1 MTVGAEAVR
10 DGGLHDYQSGTG
22 PSEPETVHVAP
33 TPTVVTLV
41 HGTFA
46 RGALWTKDG
55 SVLRREIA
63 AAVCEHDCDVSFD
76 NFEWS
81 GRNTHRARVR
91 AGHELAAH
99 ITRLREAMPR
109 CRHFIVA
116 HSHGGNVA
124 LLAHKHLPMFLHALG
139 IATLGTPFIH
149 ADLPD
154 ELATATDETLRE
166 MARESSVV
174 RTLAAYIA
182 AGAGFV
188 VMLAGHQNYGQETD
202 VAALGSVAAG
212 VAVWFLLR
220 NRMKAALAWMLHP
233 LSPKRAAVRL
243 GQALALKPLPET
255 HVLSFIYPGDEAGLL
270 LNTLEKTTALPT
282 RAVRWFKDIGGTV
295 LGITLIIFLATA
307 FFSEQITRLAG
318 VSDDQ
323 LKEIAVGAM
332 TWVIGAG
339 LGIWFALVSIRYV
352 LSFLR
357 GHPGGFG
364 WERPSI
370 HAFVDIGVRPVARP
384 PEAKSN
390 AHQEVPF
397 TAAEDAKKGLRHSGL
412 YEDPRILRALAY
424 WIAHVR

>member
-1 MTVGAEAVR
+1 MDDPATTRRADEGGDAGGGAADLLHVVR
-10 DGGLHDYQSGTG
+10 
-22 PSEPETVHVAP
+22 

-46 RGALWTKDG
+46 RSAPWTREG

-76 NFEWS
+76 IFEWS
-81 GRNTHRARVR
+81 GRNTHRARVK

-124 LLAHKHLPMFLHALG
+124 LLAHKHLPGFRHALG
-139 IATLGTPFIH
+139 IATLGTPFIY
-149 ADLPD
+149 ADLPA
-154 ELATATDETLRE
+154 ELATATDEQLRE
-166 MARESSVV
+166 MAREGSVV

-182 AGAGFV
+182 AGAGFA
-188 VMLAGHQNYGQETD
+188 VMVAGLHYYGQDSD
-202 VAALGSVAAG
+202 VAALGSLAAG

-220 NRMKAALAWMLHP
+220 KRMKAAFAWLLHP

-295 LGITLIIFLATA
+295 LGISLIIFVATA
-307 FFSEQITRLAG
+307 FFSGPITRLAG
-318 VSDDQ
+318 VSEKR
-323 LKEIAVGAM
+323 LEEIAVGAM
-332 TWVIGAG
+332 TWVIGTG
-339 LGIWFALVSIRYV
+339 LGVWFALVSTRYM

-384 PEAKSN
+384 PRAKSN

>member
-1 MTVGAEAVR
+1 MTVGAEPVGDSEFHHEPSGNGASDMEPVHAV
-10 DGGLHDYQSGTG
+10 
-22 PSEPETVHVAP
+22 P

-46 RGALWTKDG
+46 RGAPWTKDG

-63 AAVCEHDCDVSFD
+63 AAVCEHECDVTFD
-76 NFEWS
+76 VFEWS

-124 LLAHKHLPMFLHALG
+124 LLAHKHLPGFRHALG

-149 ADLPD
+149 AELPA
-154 ELATATDETLRE
+154 ELARATDETLRE
-166 MARESSVV
+166 IAREGPVV
-174 RTLAAYIA
+174 RTFAAYIA
-182 AGAGFV
+182 AGAGFG
-188 VMLAGHQNYGQETD
+188 VMLAGLHYYGQESD
-202 VAALGSVAAG
+202 VAVLGSLVVG
-212 VAVWFLLR
+212 VGVWFLLR
-220 NRMKAALAWMLHP
+220 KRLKTALAWLLHP
-233 LSPKRAAVRL
+233 ISPRRAAVRL

-295 LGITLIIFLATA
+295 LAISLIVFVATA
-307 FFSEQITRLAG
+307 FFSGPITRLAG
-318 VSDDQ
+318 VSDKR
-323 LKEIAVGAM
+323 LEEITVGAM
-332 TWVIGAG
+332 SWLIGLG
-339 LGIWFALVSIRYV
+339 LGIWFALVSVRYV

-357 GHPGGFG
+357 GHPGAFG

-384 PEAKSN
+384 PKAKSN

-397 TAAEDAKKGLRHSGL
+397 TATEDAKKGLRHSGL